1 MDATQLFKILSD
13 PTRLRCLSLLHSH
26 NELCVCQLTRA
37 LELPQPKI
45 SHHLSALRKMELVND
60 RKAGLWVYYRINEQL
75 PDWVVKVIRTT
86 MTGIRGK
93 EPYSTDKRLLDSMT
107 AEFLASCS

>member
-13 PTRLRCLSLLHSH
+13 TTRLRCLALLHSH
-26 NELCVCQLTRA
+26 NELCVCELTQA

-45 SHHLSALRKMELVND
+45 SHHLSALRKLELVND

-75 PDWVVKVIRTT
+75 PDWVVTVIRTT
-86 MTGIRGK
+86 MEGIREE
-93 EPYSTDKRLLDSMT
+93 EPYMTDRSVLDNMYVESQS
-107 AEFLASCS
+107 LCS